1 MIFHPDPVLGP
12 GWVRSNC
19 GRYRLARIDRHD
31 GSAFV
36 AWDWHQALPEMLG
49 RCTSSQAAARLC
61 ELNRLYGG
69 AP

>member
-12 GWVRSNC
+12 GWVR
-19 GRYRLARIDRHD
+19 
-31 GSAFV
+31 SAFV